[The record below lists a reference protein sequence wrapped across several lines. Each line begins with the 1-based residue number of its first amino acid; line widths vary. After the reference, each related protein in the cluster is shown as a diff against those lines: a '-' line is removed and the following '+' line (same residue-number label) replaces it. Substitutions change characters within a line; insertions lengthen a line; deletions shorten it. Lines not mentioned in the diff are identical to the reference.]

1 MTQNDSEIRYL
12 TPPTVDVKKKKYC
25 RFRKARIKFI
35 DYKDPE
41 FLKKFLN
48 EQGKIL
54 PRRITGTS
62 LKYQA
67 LRNRFNEIIKGGHEM
82 QIILLT
88 DIANLGHKDDI
99 INVKPGYGRNYLIP
113 QGYAILATE
122 SAKKIVA
129 ENIKQRAHKEAK
141 LKAEAE
147 ELAAKLAELKLSIG
161 AKTSST
167 GKIFGSVNN
176 IMISEALAA
185 QGFDIDRKKILLKDI
200 KEVGTYSAVIKLHR
214 EVKVEVPFEV
224 VSE

>member
-1 MTQNDSEIRYL
+1 
-12 TPPTVDVKKKKYC
+12 
-25 RFRKARIKFI
+25 
-35 DYKDPE
+35 
-41 FLKKFLN
+41 
-48 EQGKIL
+48 
-54 PRRITGTS
+54 
-62 LKYQA
+62 
-67 LRNRFNEIIKGGHEM
+67 M

-122 SAKKIVA
+122 SSKKIVA

-147 ELAAKLAELKLSIG
+147 ELATKLEAVKLTIG

-167 GKIFGSVNN
+167 GKIFGSVNS
-176 IMISEALAA
+176 IMIAESLQA
-185 QGFDIDRKKILLKDI
+185 QGFDVDRKKIMLKEI
-200 KEVGTYSAVIKLHR
+200 KEVGTYTAVIKLHR
-214 EVKVEVPFEV
+214 EVKVNDEFDV